1 MLPFASCALLVFCAA
16 PSLAQQAEINPEWQ
30 LSHPRS
36 VLAGGGGSSSGGAFK
51 TDGTAGQSAAGTLL
65 SGGGFTQVG
74 GFWGPTG
81 LLASCPHNI
90 NDPGNYVC
98 QHYIDFLGRAGDVSG
113 LAFWTN
119 QITTCGSDGPC
130 TEVRRINVSASFFLS
145 IEFQE
150 TGYLI
155 YRIYKAAYGNAN
167 ATSGTGGTHA
177 FSAPM
182 VRFNEFL
189 GDSREIGNGVVVNQP
204 GWEQVLENNKRS
216 FTGRFVQRSR
226 FAALYPTTMT
236 AAQFVDALNAN
247 AGNPLSPA
255 ERDQLVSDLSS
266 GAKNRGQLL
275 RAVAEDPDLYSAEFN
290 RAFVL
295 MQYFGYLR
303 RNPNDAPEASLDYAG
318 YEFWLSKLNQFGG
331 NYINAEM
338 VRAFISSIEYN
349 NRFRP

>member
-1 MLPFASCALLVFCAA
+1 
-16 PSLAQQAEINPEWQ
+16 
-30 LSHPRS
+30 
-36 VLAGGGGSSSGGAFK
+36 
-51 TDGTAGQSAAGTLL
+51 
-65 SGGGFTQVG
+65 
-74 GFWGPTG
+74 
-81 LLASCPHNI
+81 
-90 NDPGNYVC
+90 
-98 QHYIDFLGRAGDVSG
+98 
-113 LAFWTN
+113 
-119 QITTCGSDGPC
+119 
-130 TEVRRINVSASFFLS
+130 
-145 IEFQE
+145 
-150 TGYLI
+150 
-155 YRIYKAAYGNAN
+155 
-167 ATSGTGGTHA
+167 
-177 FSAPM
+177 M

-189 GDSREIGNGVVVNQP
+189 GDSREIGNGVIVNQP

-255 ERDQLVSDLSS
+255 ERDQLVSDLFS
-266 GAKNRGQLL
+266 GAKNRGQVL